1 MSKTFLRRFGNLI
14 PTALVLL
21 DLVVVNCVFLV
32 TCILFTTPESQFF
45 SRPVMLL
52 VNIACLPSLY
62 PYWKVR
68 IDRTIH
74 MDRVVFT
81 ALKTVFIHLL
91 SFSLLCFI
99 VKFDQIPFRTFLHFY
114 GILLIVIPVWWA
126 ISRGI
131 IKQMRRRGRNRQN
144 VIIIGARST
153 AQRLHKQIVSD
164 LSYGYRF
171 LGYVDEAKPD
181 DIADD
186 DYLCDITQLEDYI
199 KAKRNVDAIYFT
211 LSGEKSNIMPIVT
224 RICDNNFI
232 NFYYVL
238 RISRFLSRHYE
249 MSQIGTMPVAAA
261 RPNPLARLHNRFIKR
276 SFDLFVSTIFLI
288 FFPIILIPAAIA
300 IKLSSPGPVFFKQK
314 RTGLR
319 GEEFTCWK
327 FRTMKVNA
335 DADKQQATH
344 DDPRKTR
351 VGDFLRKTSIDEL
364 PQFINVFLG
373 NMSVVGPRPH
383 MLAHTEQYAKLIDQ
397 YMVRHFIKPGITG
410 WAQVNGYRGQTEELW
425 QMEKRVEYDVW
436 YIENWNLLLDIK
448 IMFKT
453 VVNAI
458 KGEENAF

>member
-1 MSKTFLRRFGNLI
+1 MRKFGNLI
-14 PTALVLL
+14 PAMLVLL
-21 DLVVVNCVFLV
+21 DLFVVNCIFLA
-32 TCILFTTPESQFF
+32 TCLLFTTPESQFF
-45 SRPVMLL
+45 SRPVMML
-52 VNIACLPSLY
+52 VNIACLPPLY
-62 PYWKVR
+62 LYWKVR

-81 ALKTVFIHLL
+81 AFKAVLIHAFI
-91 SFSLLCFI
+91 FVMLCFI
-99 VKFDQIPFRTFLHFY
+99 VKFEQIPLRTFLQFY
-114 GILLIVIPVWWA
+114 GISIVVIPIWWA

-131 IKQMRRRGRNRQN
+131 IKAMRRRGRNRQN
-144 VIIIGARST
+144 VIIIGTRTT
-153 AQRLHKQIVSD
+153 AQRLHNQIVSD
-164 LSYGYRF
+164 LSFGYRF
-171 LGYVDEAKPD
+171 LGYVDEQKPEEID
-181 DIADD
+181 DG
-186 DYLCDITQLEDYI
+186 DYLCNIDQLEDYV
-199 KAKRNVDAIYFT
+199 KANGNVDDIYFT
-211 LSGEKSNIMPIVT
+211 ISGEKSNLMPTVT

-249 MSQIGTMPVAAA
+249 MSQIGTMPIAAA

-276 SFDLFVSTIFLI
+276 AFDLIVSTIFLI
-288 FFPIILIPAAIA
+288 FFPLILIPVAIA
-300 IKLSSPGPVFFKQK
+300 IKSSSPGPIFFKQK

-335 DADKQQATH
+335 AADKVQATH
-344 DDPRKTR
+344 DDPRKTK

-383 MLAHTEQYAKLIDQ
+383 MLAHTEQYAQLIDQ

-436 YIENWNLLLDIK
+436 YIENWNFFLDIK

-453 VVNAI
+453 VANAI
-458 KGEENAF
+458 RGEENAF